1 MDSNPAAGPRTGL
14 RARLPKPVP
23 LARSHKPVSQTLHD
37 VAAALPQGSVSLR
50 DLLERVGEQGML
62 LFCAILALPFMF
74 PLPLPGVSV
83 VFGLIIALIG
93 VGLALHRIPW
103 LPRWLLERRI
113 AAEKLRSLLERG
125 ARFFARLERWIHP
138 RLDLLVESRPC
149 TVINGGLL
157 ILLGLLLS
165 LFPPV
170 APFTNTVPALPI
182 LLIAL
187 GLLEGDGLFVL
198 LGYAATGL
206 AVAYF
211 VVIAL
216 FAADLG
222 RLIWG
227 VVNG

>member
-1 MDSNPAAGPRTGL
+1 MDSNSAAEPRSGL
-14 RARLPKPVP
+14 RARLPRPVP
-23 LARSHKPVSQTLHD
+23 LARSHKPASQTLHD
-37 VAAALPQGSVSLR
+37 VAAALPEGTISLR
-50 DLLERVGEQGML
+50 ELLERVGEQGLL
-62 LFCAILALPFMF
+62 LFCAILALPFLF

-83 VFGLIIALIG
+83 IFGIVIALVG

-113 AAEKLRSLLERG
+113 TSAKLRSLLERG
-125 ARFFARLERWIHP
+125 TRFFARLERWIHP
-138 RLDLLVESRPC
+138 RLVLFIDSRVC

-157 ILLGLLLS
+157 ILCGLLLS
-165 LFPPV
+165 LFPPI

-198 LGYAATGL
+198 LGYVAAAL
-206 AVAYF
+206 ATAYF
-211 VVIAL
+211 VTISL
-216 FAADLG
+216 FAADIG

-227 VVNG
+227 LVNG